1 MPVPLR
7 FCFDDWH
14 GILFQLSHPD
24 PHASSR
30 HVNERQEFASMRIVH
45 MQAIV
50 ATMGRDDI
58 PAPAQLRFRSV
69 RSNGVRNSCCS
80 RISSSRKTSLQPGGG
95 ILDWPK
101 IYSELIRR
109 SSDVVLPE
117 PCAKFL
123 RYGGEPNCGEPPIC
137 QGW

>member
-30 HVNERQEFASMRIVH
+30 HVNERQDFASMRIVH

-50 ATMGRDDI
+50 ATMSRDDI
-58 PAPAQLRFRSV
+58 PAPAQLKFRSA
-69 RSNGVRNSCCS
+69 RSKAGEELV
-80 RISSSRKTSLQPGGG
+80 LQ
-95 ILDWPK
+95 
-101 IYSELIRR
+101 
-109 SSDVVLPE
+109 
-117 PCAKFL
+117 
-123 RYGGEPNCGEPPIC
+123 
-137 QGW
+137 

>member
-1 MPVPLR
+1 MPAPLR

-50 ATMGRDDI
+50 ATMSRDDI

-69 RSNGVRNSCCS
+69 CSNAGEELVLQQNIFIEKNIASARWGNTGLAEDIQRTHPAFFRCS
-80 RISSSRKTSLQPGGG
+80 PAGTMCEIFT
-95 ILDWPK
+95 
-101 IYSELIRR
+101 IRR
-109 SSDVVLPE
+109 
-117 PCAKFL
+117 
-123 RYGGEPNCGEPPIC
+123 
-137 QGW
+137 